1 MGISV
6 YSLAPCVLVGITVP
20 KVKTWRFWSLEDD
33 VITQGKICKLT
44 KGEGKVLTP
53 GTVYAR
59 PKRQCKNVPQKAIP
73 YIGTEILFGSSVSH
87 KPIKN
92 WEIENVKVG
101 FLKLSSPTIRLHYQN
116 VI

>member
-1 MGISV
+1 M
-6 YSLAPCVLVGITVP
+6 VGITIP
-20 KVKTWRFWSLEDD
+20 EVKPERFWSLEDD
-33 VITQGKICKLT
+33 VIIQGKKCKLT

-53 GTVYAR
+53 GMVNAQ

-73 YIGTEILFGSSVSH
+73 YIGTEIIFGSSVSL

-101 FLKLSSPTIRLHYQN
+101 LLKLSSPTIFLRYQN
-116 VI
+116 MI